1 LLLLPPFL
9 LVSAAH
15 VPYLIT
21 VGNHDSDWPGTS
33 TIPGYGSA
41 SGGECGVVTTALLP
55 MPSPATLDQPWW
67 SYDIGLIHFVGMSTE
82 HDFTIDSPQF
92 QWMESDLSSVNRSV
106 TPWVVF
112 SGHRSMY
119 VDSAWCCS
127 LGSTEACSAAGLTCE
142 VGSDVQVMVDLQA
155 NIEDLLFK
163 YRVNLAFAG
172 HFHNVE
178 RQSAVYQGK
187 VVQRASKGYDA
198 DGNVVWQ
205 HANPQATV
213 WMVVGTA
220 GNGPYEA
227 TANYTWTERS
237 WYNVFGYA
245 LVSAVNAT
253 HLDWKFINSANNHV
267 VDRMVI
273 TQDFA
278 PWSTGDA
285 GSHSSGWASL
295 SAGAQGGI
303 IFAIIFVSLAL
314 FGGAVYYGNRRQDRS
329 LVNSQSPP
337 LTPVDSAKSPLQNS
351 PVFNVELN
359 NIA

>member
-1 LLLLPPFL
+1 
-9 LVSAAH
+9 
-15 VPYLIT
+15 
-21 VGNHDSDWPGTS
+21 
-33 TIPGYGSA
+33 
-41 SGGECGVVTTALLP
+41 
-55 MPSPATLDQPWW
+55 
-67 SYDIGLIHFVGMSTE
+67 
-82 HDFTIDSPQF
+82 
-92 QWMESDLSSVNRSV
+92 
-106 TPWVVF
+106 
-112 SGHRSMY
+112 MY
-119 VDSAWCCS
+119 VDSAWCCP
-127 LGSTEACSAAGLTCE
+127 LGSVDTCNAAGRVCE
-142 VGSDVQVMVDLQA
+142 TGSDVQVMVDLQD
-155 NIEDLLFK
+155 NIEQLLFK

-198 DGNVVWQ
+198 DGNVVWE

-220 GNGPYEA
+220 GNGPYE
-227 TANYTWTERS
+227 TSMNYTWTERS

-278 PWSTGDA
+278 PWSVGDS
-285 GSHSSGWASL
+285 GNHSSGWGSL

-303 IFAIIFVSLAL
+303 IFAIIFVGVAL
-314 FGGAVYYGNRRQDRS
+314 LGGGVFLWNRRQSRS
-329 LVNSQSPP
+329 LAGTQSPP
-337 LTPVDSAKSPLQNS
+337 ASPVDSARSPLQHS
-351 PVFNVELN
+351 PMFNVELN